1 MASSRSTTD
10 PGSLRAQA
18 LSMAVR
24 ECEEACRAHAASCLA
39 ASDRIGPHDP
49 DREECTHL
57 ILDCAYAS
65 SATARALRH
74 FERGDSEIAVLLIA
88 ACAKLASR
96 CAAAC
101 DHHPPL
107 EECTSACRECASAC
121 EAVLDLL
128 GVRPV
133 IADVERE
140 QMFGGS
146 AA

>member
-1 MASSRSTTD
+1 MSI
-10 PGSLRAQA
+10 
-18 LSMAVR
+18 AVR

-39 ASDRIGPHDP
+39 ASDKVDPHDP

-65 SATARALRH
+65 SAAARALRH
-74 FERGDSEIAVLLIA
+74 FQRGDSEIAVLLTA
-88 ACAKLASR
+88 ACAKLATR
-96 CAAAC
+96 CASAC
-101 DHHPPL
+101 DVHRAL
-107 EECTSACRECASAC
+107 DDCTGASRECASAC
-121 EAVLDLL
+121 DAVLDIL

-133 IADVERE
+133 IAGVERE